1 MINCFP
7 KKCFRWSIFRSKVLI
22 KICSLLKKYVRSL
35 VLSTHYTPTWRMV
48 SPSFYW
54 NFFTQRENELKLEVK
69 IKSLKAC
76 YYFFKEVSLKN
87 VFQFVKFLIQWNIY
101 FSLLSW
107 KILTIILDQEFYFVL
122 LDMIDCEYKE
132 IHFSI

>member
-54 NFFTQRENELKLEVK
+54 NFFTQRENELKLDVK
-69 IKSLKAC
+69 IKNLKAC
-76 YYFFKEVSLKN
+76 YYFFKEFSLKN
-87 VFQFVKFLIQWNIY
+87 VFQFVKFLIHWNIY

-122 LDMIDCEYKE
+122 LDMMDCEYKE
-132 IHFSI
+132 IHFTI